1 MKKSFIVIIVTLFLA
16 GLIGYG
22 LYSYAKSQGVEF
34 GDSSSYSTPV
44 KSNSEKN
51 YIANRNSG
59 KLHSKYCDSL
69 PYEQNRIYFSS
80 IEEAN
85 KAGYTNNH
93 KECMGGY

>member
-1 MKKSFIVIIVTLFLA
+1 MKKSFIVIIVTLILA

-51 YIANRNSG
+51 LEGVHHLEVEIQVR
-59 KLHSKYCDSL
+59 
-69 PYEQNRIYFSS
+69 
-80 IEEAN
+80 
-85 KAGYTNNH
+85 
-93 KECMGGY
+93 